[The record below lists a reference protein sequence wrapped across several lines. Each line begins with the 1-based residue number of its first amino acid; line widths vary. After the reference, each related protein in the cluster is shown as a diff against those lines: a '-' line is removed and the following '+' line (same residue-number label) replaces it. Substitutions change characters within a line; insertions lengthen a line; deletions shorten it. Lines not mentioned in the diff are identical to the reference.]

1 MPIDGIIYLLK
12 FAPQEAYIDD
22 LMNGR
27 LYMNA
32 AGYYHGLP
40 GEQGDPLEAS
50 LACGMGIYA
59 HWLLPIY
66 CMYTV
71 WESDIVD
78 NAVVITKRMVEEFRC
93 SDGWIGIVRYDR
105 FERLLNR
112 KFDSGD
118 GVSLHGPVFYGA
130 PSPSVTTEA
139 FQGIPDNLVIKTPKF
154 AYQREYRIVGS
165 QPVKWRLKPDKNNPD
180 YKIEEYGHAELDLG
194 GSLMDFSWKVPVS
207 SLTEVK
213 GGLML
218 KLPLAK

>member
-71 WESDIVD
+71 RESDIVD

-130 PSPSVTTEA
+130 PSPSVTAEA
-139 FQGIPDNLVIKTPKF
+139 FRGIPDNLVIKHPNLHTN
-154 AYQREYRIVGS
+154 GS
-165 QPVKWRLKPDKNNPD
+165 
-180 YKIEEYGHAELDLG
+180 IESSDRNRSSGALSPTRTTLTTK
-194 GSLMDFSWKVPVS
+194 SKSMDMRNW
-207 SLTEVK
+207 T
-213 GGLML
+213 
-218 KLPLAK
+218 